1 MAHLLRS
8 CLTLAATAGL
18 LWAGTG
24 PSVTQ
29 TMQDVPGAQ
38 VPSAR
43 MPGAQVPPANVCG
56 TRDALVKKLAS
67 EFKENQ
73 AAVGMLHETAILEVF
88 VSEQGTW
95 TILATGTDGKS
106 CVLAAGQDWETAI
119 HAIGQGA

>member
-1 MAHLLRS
+1 MAHLLKS
-8 CLTLAATAGL
+8 CLTVAATAGL

-24 PSVTQ
+24 PSNTQ
-29 TMQDVPGAQ
+29 TMQIAPGSQ
-38 VPSAR
+38 NSPTLQ
-43 MPGAQVPPANVCG
+43 GAPANVCG

-119 HAIGQGA
+119 TAIGQGA